1 MEGAAYAGVMKIGE
15 LAESVGV
22 SAKTVRYYESIGLL
36 AEPGRTATNYRDYQ
50 DAAADRLRFIRDSQA
65 AGLTLA
71 EVGSILEMKDAGQST
86 CGHTRDLIH
95 RHLAEIDQQI
105 ATLTQQRQEMLALAE
120 RADAVD
126 PGACTDPDRCQ
137 VIQASVGS
145 AHQPG
150 ARTRLALV
158 GTP

>member
-1 MEGAAYAGVMKIGE
+1 MRIGE
-15 LAESVGV
+15 LAAGAGV

-36 AEPGRTATNYRDYQ
+36 AEPERTTSNYREYGAP
-50 DAAADRLRFIRDSQA
+50 AAERLRFIRDSQV

-71 EVGSILEMKDAGQST
+71 EVGSILEMKDAGEST
-86 CGHTRDLIH
+86 CGHTRDLLH
-95 RHLAEIDQQI
+95 RHLAEIDHQI
-105 ATLTQQRQEMLALAE
+105 ATLTAQRGEMLALAT

-137 VIQASVGS
+137 VIQAGPGS
-145 AHQPG
+145 AHRPG
-150 ARTRLALV
+150 TRTQLTLV

>member
-1 MEGAAYAGVMKIGE
+1 MKIGD
-15 LAESVGV
+15 LADSVGV

-36 AEPGRTATNYRDYQ
+36 AEPERTSSNYRDYGE
-50 DAAADRLRFIRDSQA
+50 DAAKRLRFIRDSQA

-86 CGHTRDLIH
+86 CGHTRDLVH
-95 RHLAEIDQQI
+95 RHLADIDGQI
-105 ATLTQQRQEMLALAE
+105 ATLQAQRAEMVALAE

-126 PGACTDPDRCQ
+126 PGACTDPHRCQ
-137 VIQASVGS
+137 VIQATAQS

-150 ARTRLALV
+150 TRTRLALAR
-158 GTP
+158 TP

>member
-1 MEGAAYAGVMKIGE
+1 MKIGE

-36 AEPGRTATNYRDYQ
+36 AEPERTASNYRDYE
-50 DAAADRLRFIRDSQA
+50 DAAAERLRFIRDSQA

-86 CGHTRDLIH
+86 CGHTRDLVH

-105 ATLTQQRQEMLALAE
+105 ATLEAQRLEMIALAA

-137 VIQASVGS
+137 VILAGVGS

-150 ARTRLALV
+150 ARRVLELHSAR
-158 GTP
+158 

>member
-1 MEGAAYAGVMKIGE
+1 MKIGD
-15 LAESVGV
+15 LADSVGV

-36 AEPGRTATNYRDYQ
+36 AEPERTSSNYRDYG
-50 DAAADRLRFIRDSQA
+50 DAALERLRFIRDSQA

-71 EVGSILEMKDAGQST
+71 EVGSILDMKDAGKST
-86 CGHTRDLIH
+86 CGHTRDLLH
-95 RHLAEIDQQI
+95 RHLAEIDHQI
-105 ATLTQQRQEMLALAE
+105 AVLTAQREEMVALAE

-137 VIQASVGS
+137 VIQTTGAS

-150 ARTRLALV
+150 TRTRLTV
-158 GTP
+158 IGVP